1 MPPKKLSAGALW
13 GEVQPDTVIS
23 ETEGLR
29 EEIGILRDELE
40 ERKESELEEIKNAIS
55 VQSKSFTDV
64 VEALKGEI
72 ETLKSSTE
80 TLASSTET
88 FTDKASRRIR
98 EAESLA
104 NGAVAT
110 VEQLQATNDALV
122 RYGRKVEGVESAI
135 RDLGERL
142 DRNAEMGGVAKS
154 TEVKRLAEQVANL
167 GKLPGAASEID
178 LGGIEERLDAYG
190 AQIEALAAAV
200 RADKPDSKID
210 GEIEALL
217 GGIGQ
222 LFGEIKDSLGTI
234 DENVSNSV
242 KDITETIKESRQSGS
257 GERGGTDAKGV
268 DELAAQIESLRA
280 TVERG
285 REIESIARGAVQG
298 LIADAS

>member
-29 EEIGILRDELE
+29 QEIGILRDDLE
-40 ERKESELEEIKNAIS
+40 ERKESELEEIKDAIS
-55 VQSKSFTDV
+55 MQSKSFTDV

-80 TLASSTET
+80 T

-98 EAESLA
+98 EAENLA

-122 RYGRKVEGVESAI
+122 RYGKKVEDVERAI

-154 TEVKRLAEQVANL
+154 TEVKRLEEQVAKL

-190 AQIEALAAAV
+190 DQIEALAAAV

-222 LFGEIKDSLGTI
+222 LFDEIKDSLGTI
-234 DENVSNSV
+234 DENVSGSV
-242 KDITETIKESRQSGS
+242 KDITETIKESLQSGS
-257 GERGGTDAKGV
+257 GERGGTSV